1 MSNFI
6 KSYQANVGLNHAP
19 AYQVSGQPFASGSI
33 NAATVTKVEF
43 PYVTRWIY
51 VVNRGGADV
60 RVGFSQAGVE
70 GTNYFVV
77 GQSSGGTHQSSQRL
91 ELKVSEL
98 WISGSG
104 VVDVVA
110 GLTSVPSSRTT
121 TDDGPSWSGSAGVG

>member
-19 AYQVSGQPFASGSI
+19 AYQVSGQPFASGSV
-33 NAATVTKVEF
+33 NGATATKVEF

-51 VVNRGGADV
+51 VVNRGGADL
-60 RVGFSQAGVE
+60 RVGFSEAGVE

-77 GQSSGGTHQSSQRL
+77 PNGETSQRL
-91 ELKVSEL
+91 ELKASEL

-110 GLTSVPSSRTT
+110 GLTSIPSSRTT

>member
-33 NAATVTKVEF
+33 NAATATKVEF

-104 VVDVVA
+104 VVDVIA